1 MQVYFV
7 GSSELEIPAINGVG
21 ESLVYFIDEQ
31 SDLHRVWDIEF
42 NPVTKSE
49 AVQPCGVR
57 RIDHI
62 AHPMKFDEMQSWLLY
77 YNLRDGEKTSSR
89 CN

>member
-1 MQVYFV
+1 M
-7 GSSELEIPAINGVG
+7 
-21 ESLVYFIDEQ
+21 YFIDEQ

-62 AHPMKFDEMQSWLLY
+62 AQTMKFDEMQSWLLY
-77 YNLRDGEKTSSR
+77 YISTFEMEKKPVVDVIDPSGVIYSQVLESPEGEVS
-89 CN
+89 

>member
-1 MQVYFV
+1 MRSVSCKRLCGYRRASALGASLFSQAV

-62 AHPMKFDEMQSWLLY
+62 AQQ
-77 YNLRDGEKTSSR
+77 
-89 CN
+89 